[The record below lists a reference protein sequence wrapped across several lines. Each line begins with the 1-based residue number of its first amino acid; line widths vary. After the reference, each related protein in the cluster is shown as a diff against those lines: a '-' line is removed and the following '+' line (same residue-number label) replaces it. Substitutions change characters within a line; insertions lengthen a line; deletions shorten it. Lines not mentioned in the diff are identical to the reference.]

1 MKTALISGISG
12 QDGSYLAELLLE
24 KGYSVYG
31 MVRRECTEKFERIE
45 HIRHKLQLRQADLLD
60 QFSIIKLIEE
70 AKPDEIYNLASQSF
84 VPTSWAQPIL
94 SADFNAIGV
103 TKMLEAVRLVNKKIR
118 FYQAS
123 SSEMFGKVSQVPQ
136 NELTPFNPRTLYG
149 AAKVYGHFVTVNYRE
164 SYDIFAVSGILYNH
178 ESPRRG
184 LEFVTRKITNGVAKI
199 KYGLEDKIILGNLL
213 AERDWGYAK
222 DYVEAMWKMLQ
233 QDSPEDYVIATGISH
248 SVKNFCEIAFNH
260 AGLEMEKHIE
270 TDMKFFRQAE
280 GYSLVGDATKAL
292 KKLEWKASTPFE
304 NLVRMMVDSDCECIL
319 KQQK

>member
-1 MKTALISGISG
+1 M
-12 QDGSYLAELLLE
+12 
-24 KGYSVYG
+24 
-31 MVRRECTEKFERIE
+31 
-45 HIRHKLQLRQADLLD
+45 
-60 QFSIIKLIEE
+60 
-70 AKPDEIYNLASQSF
+70 
-84 VPTSWAQPIL
+84 
-94 SADFNAIGV
+94 
-103 TKMLEAVRLVNKKIR
+103 
-118 FYQAS
+118 
-123 SSEMFGKVSQVPQ
+123 
-136 NELTPFNPRTLYG
+136 
-149 AAKVYGHFVTVNYRE
+149 
-164 SYDIFAVSGILYNH
+164 
-178 ESPRRG
+178 
-184 LEFVTRKITNGVAKI
+184 
-199 KYGLEDKIILGNLL
+199 EDKIILGNLL

>member
-1 MKTALISGISG
+1 LKTALISGISG

-24 KGYSVYG
+24 KGYVVYG

-45 HIRHKLQLRQADLLD
+45 HIRHKLHLRQADLLD

-70 AKPDEIYNLASQSF
+70 AQPDEIYNLASQSF

-123 SSEMFGKVSQVPQ
+123 SSEMFGKVPQVPQ
-136 NELTPFNPRTLYG
+136 SEFTPFNPRTLYG

-184 LEFVTRKITNGVAKI
+184 LEFVTRKITNGVARI
-199 KYGLEDKIILGNLL
+199 KYGLDEKIVLGNLS
-213 AERDWGYAK
+213 AERDLGYAK
-222 DYVEAMWKMLQ
+222 DYVEAMWRMVQ
-233 QDSPEDYVIATGISH
+233 QDSPEDFVIATGISH
-248 SVKNFCEIAFNH
+248 TVKNFCTIAFQH
-260 AGLEMEKHIE
+260 AGLDMEKHIA
-270 TDMKFFRQAE
+270 TDTKYFRQAE
-280 GYSLVGDATKAL
+280 VYRLLGDATKA
-292 KKLEWKASTPFE
+292 KEKLDWQASTPFE
-304 NLVRMMVDSDCECIL
+304 TLVEMMVDADCEL
-319 KQQK
+319 VARQL